1 MSAATCVLAFVAGG
15 CDRTP
20 TVTVY
25 ASADESVAQPVFDR
39 FEKET
44 GIHVNA
50 KFDTEAT
57 KTTGLANTLRAER
70 ERPRADVFWSNE
82 QAAHVALAAG
92 QVRAAAASSSARGA
106 EAASAAGCW

>member
-1 MSAATCVLAFVAGG
+1 MQVGSSRTALIAACMSAATGVLAFVAGG

-44 GIHVNA
+44 GI
-50 KFDTEAT
+50 
-57 KTTGLANTLRAER
+57 
-70 ERPRADVFWSNE
+70 
-82 QAAHVALAAG
+82 
-92 QVRAAAASSSARGA
+92 
-106 EAASAAGCW
+106 